1 MGASGCPG
9 GSGCLGPGWPGRIF
23 LVGASSLWG
32 KISKNVHVIAIFG
45 NSLHTIHKS
54 NSKKYFLRSG
64 KSFNCFDILRA
75 TVTQN
80 IKNLLKKFCKSR
92 PDLEPILSTFKF

>member
-1 MGASGCPG
+1 MQLS
-9 GSGCLGPGWPGRIF
+9 
-23 LVGASSLWG
+23 
-32 KISKNVHVIAIFG
+32 VIAIFG

-64 KSFNCFDILRA
+64 KSFNCYNLDILRA
-75 TVTQN
+75 TVMQN